1 MFCPIC
7 GSLSFPDSKNNIKCP
22 DYKCGY
28 EGPLAGPDGKGGK
41 FIDPM
46 SGEEIDLTNATA
58 KSATKSL
65 KHLTEV
71 VEEEVARGTLRVG
84 DYICPNPKCQKNRVY
99 VWMQQTRSSDE
110 PETEMC
116 TCESCGKR
124 WREYQ

>member
-1 MFCPIC
+1 LFCPIC
-7 GSLSFPDSKNNIKCP
+7 GALSFPDSKNNIKCP

-28 EGPLAGPDGKGGK
+28 EGPLSGPDGKGGK

-58 KSATKSL
+58 KNATKSL

-84 DYICPNPKCQKNRVY
+84 DYICPNCEEYRVY

-110 PETEMC
+110 PETKMC
-116 TCESCGKR
+116 TCESCNKK

>member
-7 GSLSFPDSKNNIKCP
+7 GALSFPDSKNNIKCP

-58 KSATKSL
+58 KNTTKSL

-71 VEEEVARGTLRVG
+71 VEEEVARGILRVG
-84 DYICPNPKCQKNRVY
+84 DYICPNCEENRVY

-110 PETEMC
+110 PETKMC
-116 TCESCGKR
+116 TCESCNKK

>member
-46 SGEEIDLTNATA
+46 SGTEIDLTNATA
-58 KSATKSL
+58 KNATKSL

-110 PETEMC
+110 PETKMC

>member
-7 GSLSFPDSKNNIKCP
+7 GALSFPDSKNNIKCP

-28 EGPLAGPDGKGGK
+28 EGPLSGPDGKGGK

-58 KSATKSL
+58 KNATKSL

-84 DYICPNPKCQKNRVY
+84 DYICPNCEENRVY

-110 PETEMC
+110 PETKMC
-116 TCESCGKR
+116 TCESCNKK

>member
-7 GSLSFPDSKNNIKCP
+7 GALSFPDSKNNIKCP

-41 FIDPM
+41 IIDPM

-58 KSATKSL
+58 KNATKSL

-71 VEEEVARGTLRVG
+71 VEEEVARGILRVG
-84 DYICPNPKCQKNRVY
+84 DYICPNCEENRVY

-110 PETEMC
+110 PETKMC
-116 TCESCGKR
+116 TCESCNKK

>member
-7 GSLSFPDSKNNIKCP
+7 GALSFPDSKNNIKCP

-58 KSATKSL
+58 KNATTSL

-84 DYICPNPKCQKNRVY
+84 DYICPNCEENRVY

-110 PETEMC
+110 PETKMC
-116 TCESCGKR
+116 TCESCNKK

>member
-1 MFCPIC
+1 LFCPIC
-7 GSLSFPDSKNNIKCP
+7 GALSFPDSKNNIKCP

-28 EGPLAGPDGKGGK
+28 EGPLTGPDGKGGK

-58 KSATKSL
+58 KNATKSL

-84 DYICPNPKCQKNRVY
+84 DYICPNCEENRVY

-110 PETEMC
+110 PETKMC
-116 TCESCGKR
+116 TCESCNKK

>member
-1 MFCPIC
+1 LFCPIC
-7 GSLSFPDSKNNIKCP
+7 GALSFPDSKNNIKCP

-28 EGPLAGPDGKGGK
+28 EGPLSGPDGKGGK

-58 KSATKSL
+58 KNATKSL

-84 DYICPNPKCQKNRVY
+84 DYICPNCEENRVY

-110 PETEMC
+110 PETKMC
-116 TCESCGKR
+116 TCESCNKK

>member
-7 GSLSFPDSKNNIKCP
+7 GALSFPDSKNNIKCP

-28 EGPLAGPDGKGGK
+28 EGPLTGPDGKGGK

-58 KSATKSL
+58 KNATKSL

-84 DYICPNPKCQKNRVY
+84 DYICPNCEENRVY

-110 PETEMC
+110 PETKMC
-116 TCESCGKR
+116 TCESCNKK

>member
-1 MFCPIC
+1 MFCPMC
-7 GSLSFPDSKNNIKCP
+7 GSVSFPDSKNNIKCP

-28 EGPLAGPDGKGGK
+28 EGPLSGPDGEGGK

-58 KSATKSL
+58 KNATKSL

-110 PETEMC
+110 PETKMC
-116 TCESCGKR
+116 TCESCGKK

>member
-1 MFCPIC
+1 
-7 GSLSFPDSKNNIKCP
+7 
-22 DYKCGY
+22 
-28 EGPLAGPDGKGGK
+28 
-41 FIDPM
+41 M

-110 PETEMC
+110 PETKMC
-116 TCESCGKR
+116 TCESCCKR

>member
-7 GSLSFPDSKNNIKCP
+7 GALSFPDSKNNIKCP
-22 DYKCGY
+22 DYKCSY

-58 KSATKSL
+58 KNATKSL

-84 DYICPNPKCQKNRVY
+84 DYICPNCEENRVY

-110 PETEMC
+110 PETKMC
-116 TCESCGKR
+116 TCESCNKK

>member
-7 GSLSFPDSKNNIKCP
+7 GALSFPDSKNNIKCP

-58 KSATKSL
+58 KNATKSL

-84 DYICPNPKCQKNRVY
+84 DYICPNCEENRVY

-110 PETEMC
+110 PETKMC
-116 TCESCGKR
+116 TCESLKF
-124 WREYQ
+124 